1 MGASPPDLMMKT
13 ILLLGFALA
22 ITSALPSGEESVV
35 PEDAL
40 FQQDA
45 DFAATKA
52 ELEQMRAAG
61 KSDKDC
67 RKLADATEDD
77 VRANVK
83 GDQSIVDKMDKGE
96 QCPSKG
102 QDAVKL
108 AKKNLDS
115 AKTNKSN
122 KDSALAKAQKKKIN
136 FGDFVFD
143 SLTPGQCSTFFNMAV
158 YKNAANA
165 VATAKKQAEQA
176 AGALKNAEKDH
187 KDAVAAAAEA
197 VRKCQCAVK
206 KKHKDTVKKL
216 NDAAEAANKKAWKK
230 AADLRC
236 LLDGTPPAKCKVTA
250 IPTVKPVKL
259 LAATEAAKCGPT
271 DYVVFNSFGGN
282 AKSCGTGCVMK
293 TGGGN
298 SWNADAVS
306 LGAGQQMKN
315 GGAGFCAQRSGTW
328 PHSMIGLDHK
338 DSSNSYTDID
348 FAMYADSSY
357 SFRVYETGSY
367 KWGGAHNTW
376 KNGNYGCV
384 WVTDNNKVEYYS
396 QDANNKIKHWYTS
409 SKTPTYP
416 LHVDAG
422 FWSSNARFQHIY
434 WISTPPTVG
443 SSSPPNAA

>member
-1 MGASPPDLMMKT
+1 MG
-13 ILLLGFALA
+13 
-22 ITSALPSGEESVV
+22 
-35 PEDAL
+35 
-40 FQQDA
+40 
-45 DFAATKA
+45 
-52 ELEQMRAAG
+52 
-61 KSDKDC
+61 
-67 RKLADATEDD
+67 TEDD
-77 VRANVK
+77 VKANVK

-122 KDSALAKAQKKKIN
+122 KDSALASAQKKKIN

-165 VATAKKQAEQA
+165 VSTAKKQAEQA
-176 AGALKNAEKDH
+176 AGALKNAEKDLT
-187 KDAVAAAAEA
+187 DAIAAAAEA

-206 KKHKDTVKKL
+206 KKHKDTIKKL
-216 NDAAEAANKKAWKK
+216 NEAAKAANEKAWTK
-230 AADLRC
+230 AAHQRC
-236 LLDGTPPAKCKVTA
+236 LLNGTPADKCKVTA

-259 LAATEAAKCGPT
+259 LAATEAANCGPT
-271 DYVVFNSFGGN
+271 DYVVFNSFGGA

-293 TGGGN
+293 NGGGN
-298 SWNADAVS
+298 SWNADAAS
-306 LGAGQQMKN
+306 LGAGQQMKV
-315 GGAGFCAQRSGTW
+315 GSAGFCAQRAGTW

-357 SFRVYETGSY
+357 SFRVYESGSY
-367 KWGGAHNTW
+367 KWGGGSNTW
-376 KNGNYGCV
+376 QNGRYGCI
-384 WVTDNNKVEYYS
+384 WVTGDNKVQYYS
-396 QDANNKIKHWYTS
+396 QDSSAKFKHWYTS
-409 SKTPTYP
+409 TKKPVYP

-422 FWSSNARFQHIY
+422 FWSVNARFSDTY
-434 WISTPPTVG
+434 WIHAPPKVG
-443 SSSPPNAA
+443 QQTLPARK